1 VGSLGVGLIN
11 ETKVEVKEAGT
22 AIRVERVQRAK
33 RRSRRPR
40 IRGERLRLLNEGARK
55 EEIVPQIASNVC
67 PTALRH

>member
-1 VGSLGVGLIN
+1 MGSLGVGLIN

-55 EEIVPQIASNVC
+55 DE
-67 PTALRH
+67 